1 MALSRR
7 KSIALIGGGVVFA
20 AASGTALA
28 VTRRPKTAFAP
39 WNDAGDYDDPRKRAL
54 SYALLAPNPH
64 NRQPWLVDLSEPDR
78 AVLYVD
84 TEKLLPHTDPFGRQ
98 ITIGLGCFLE
108 VMRLAALEDGLH
120 VAFDLFPEGS
130 DAAALDARPVALC
143 RFAPTTAAKD
153 PLFQQVPF
161 RRTLKEPYDTERRVP
176 RDALERI
183 ATAAIHGS
191 RIGVTDDVDEVA
203 AMCDLSAEAFLIEF
217 RTDRTYK
224 ESVDLFRIG
233 HKEVDANPD
242 GIDLAG
248 PLFETLRLT
257 GLFSRQA
264 ALDRDSMSYESGES
278 MVLANVTTAVA
289 HLWQVTSGNSRE
301 EQIRAG
307 QDWVRINLAA
317 TAEGVGLQPL
327 SQGLQEYPEMA
338 AIYDGLHET
347 LAPEGGTVQMWCR
360 LGYGPDVP
368 ASPRWPLE
376 SKLLNA

>member
-1 MALSRR
+1 MTVSRR
-7 KSIALIGGGVVFA
+7 KSIAIIGGGCIFA
-20 AASGTALA
+20 AASGAGYA
-28 VTRRPKTAFAP
+28 VTRKPGKAYEP
-39 WNDAGDYDDPRKRAL
+39 WDKAGRYDDPRMRAL

-64 NRQPWLVDLSEPDR
+64 NRQPWVVDLSTADT
-78 AVLYVD
+78 VTLYVD
-84 TEKLLPHTDPFGRQ
+84 TDRLLPHTDPFNRQ

-108 VMRLAALEDGLH
+108 VMRLAALEEGLA
-120 VAFDLFPEGS
+120 VAIDLFPEGS
-130 DAAALDARPVALC
+130 DVQALDGRPVARC
-143 RFAPTTAAKD
+143 SFSPTSAQPD

-161 RRTLKEPYDTERRVP
+161 RRTLKEPYDMTRLVP
-176 RDALERI
+176 RSALERV
-183 ATAAIHGS
+183 AAAAIHGS
-191 RIGVTDDVDEVA
+191 RIGITDDKDEVA
-203 AMCDLSAEAFLIEF
+203 AFCDLSAEAFLIEF
-217 RTDRTYK
+217 RTERTYK

-242 GIDLAG
+242 GIDLSG

-257 GLFSRQA
+257 GLFTRENA
-264 ALDRDSMSYESGES
+264 MDRDGMSYKSGEA

-289 HLWQVTSGNSRE
+289 HLWQVTADNSRQS
-301 EQIRAG
+301 QIRAG

-317 TAEGVGLQPL
+317 TAEGIGLQPL

-338 AIYDGLHET
+338 EIYDALHET

-376 SKLLNA
+376 AKILNA